1 MKRSYILILISL
13 SIFLVGC
20 TATEQ
25 TNSNEIQPTTSQI
38 SENDG
43 VRLLSFFAPGYDTF
57 EDMVDASVL
66 IIRGRVL
73 DERVENINTH
83 ITLEQAIEA
92 RMEEYKAG
100 LISKEER
107 DLRIANHYEYEAD
120 FSPEYNYIIF
130 YRIEILEIFQGNY
143 EVGDIIELFG
153 FMDRDEEGNPILE
166 HSNRYEVDAE
176 LVFFLRSGRHLGYF
190 TLHPHQTVYEVPADL
205 DVEEDVEV
213 ILAYVEEFQPDY
225 IEIDGMTIDL
235 SGSLPDPFEITLEIL
250 REIAEEND
258 LLD

>member
-1 MKRSYILILISL
+1 MKKSYVLILISL
-13 SIFLVGC
+13 SIFLTGC

-25 TNSNEIQPTTSQI
+25 TNSNEIQPTTSQM

-73 DERVENINTH
+73 DERVENINVN
-83 ITLEQAIEA
+83 ITLEEAIEG
-92 RMEEYKAG
+92 RMEDYEAG
-100 LISKEER
+100 LISRESR
-107 DLRIANHYEYEAD
+107 DYQIEHHYKNLESFE
-120 FSPEYNYIIF
+120 PEYRPRIF
-130 YRIEILEIFQGNY
+130 YRVEILEIFQGNY
-143 EVGDIIELFG
+143 DVGDIIEIG
-153 FMDRDEEGNPILE
+153 QSMVWDEEGNPNLE
-166 HSNRYEVDAE
+166 YSERYEVNVE
-176 LVFFLRSGRHLGYF
+176 LVLFLRDGGRLGYF

-213 ILAYVEEFQPDY
+213 ILAYVEEFQPYY
-225 IEIDGMTIDL
+225 IEIDGTIIDL
-235 SGSLPDPFEITLEIL
+235 SGSLPDPFEITLEML
-250 REIAEEND
+250 REIAKEND